1 MSELSLYLKGMI
13 EDHVRETGSV
23 WGHQLLDAF
32 EQRIKEFW
40 LVKPKAAA
48 IDGLLKLAT
57 KAA

>member
-1 MSELSLYLKGMI
+1 MI